1 MLQSPSRRAY
11 FMDYSLSKSRLPFI
25 GMNEIRLYSMTQW
38 GQKYFKNPYSFF
50 FANDFIK
57 YFLKQEI

>member
-25 GMNEIRLYSMTQW
+25 GMNENRLYSMTQW
-38 GQKYFKNPYSFF
+38 GQKYFKNPEFF

-57 YFLKQEI
+57 